1 MPDNMDDAP
10 PGSVPALTSTLTL
23 DELALLPLCGL
34 LAYRAVR
41 TFIFAFSS
49 SHDGHSPP
57 STGNYNTSSTAGSKH
72 TRPLLEH
79 DQGYRRRAIVLRGHD
94 GVGAMAV
101 QMLVRRGWRVSVH
114 VPFSSVPAHTPQEVS
129 EHFMHVVEERARD
142 WGADEVIFDDG
153 EEGGMD
159 DGRGAALRVLES
171 LREDGDVFDAVLD
184 TVGGKIV
191 WAAAER
197 LLKFQ
202 GLPTSPG
209 MATDETKGVLRR
221 RGVGQFTTLVGHT
234 PERVI
239 PTARDNFRAGLRAL
253 RMGSANGAGS
263 GPTVDGGG
271 GDGKGQGKVG
281 YAWVSVAQDVD
292 WEGDDVGETL
302 GTVLRLAL
310 DERVRPLT
318 EGQGTDGRSQSR
330 VVPFEQAPYLFVDNG
345 PLTDGGTMVVTIA

>member
-1 MPDNMDDAP
+1 M
-10 PGSVPALTSTLTL
+10 SSLTL

-49 SHDGHSPP
+49 SHDGRPPPEAANYSAPANTGTNHS
-57 STGNYNTSSTAGSKH
+57 
-72 TRPLLEH
+72 RPLLEH
-79 DQGYRRRAIVLRGHD
+79 EKGYKRRALVLRGHD
-94 GVGAMAV
+94 GIGAMAV
-101 QMLVRRGWRVSVH
+101 QMLVQRGWRVSVH

-129 EHFMHVVEERARD
+129 ERFMHVVEQRARE

-159 DGRGAALRVLES
+159 EGRGAAVRVLES

-202 GLPTSPG
+202 GSST
-209 MATDETKGVLRR
+209 TDDTKPSIRR

-253 RMGSANGAGS
+253 RMGSANGNASAGA
-263 GPTVDGGG
+263 VDGGAG
-271 GDGKGQGKVG
+271 SDTKGHGKVG

-292 WEGDDVGETL
+292 WEGDDVSETL
-302 GTVLRLAL
+302 GSVLRLAL
-310 DERVRPLT
+310 DKGVRPLT
-318 EGQGTDGRSQSR
+318 DSLGVDGMRKTR
-330 VVPFEQAPYLFVDNG
+330 IVPFEQAPYLFVDNG
-345 PLTDGGTMVVTIA
+345 PLTDGGAVVVAVA